1 MIKKMCH
8 ITDINGGFPPFLS
21 VLNTDFFFSLGSSD
35 GLYFQEI
42 DDEKTL
48 LFSIRGVTATII
60 RLNEKADIQELLSF
74 FEFQGIKNVLSD
86 FFFEEIHLEERAVLR
101 ITPEYDSSSN
111 VTVITSLSVLSDYE
125 SVFNLLSRNGSFETW
140 YPLFS
145 AKINKGFSCGVYM
158 MDNATPVSCAIAP
171 FVYEDSAVVAGV
183 FTNESYRK
191 KGYATK
197 CVKALLSELQKKNIK
212 DVFLW
217 CEDKNIKLY
226 ENIGFS
232 VCGKI
237 YVKKEE

>member
-1 MIKKMCH
+1 MIKKTSH

-21 VLNTDFFFSLGSSD
+21 VLKTDCFFSLGSSD

-42 DDEKTL
+42 DNEKTL
-48 LFSIRGVTATII
+48 LFSVRGVTATVS
-60 RLNEKADIQELLSF
+60 RLNEKADVQELLSF

-86 FFFEEIHLEERAVLR
+86 FFFEGIPLEERAVLK
-101 ITPEYDSSSN
+101 IIPEYDSLSN
-111 VTVITSLSVLSDYE
+111 VTVITPFSSLKDYE
-125 SVFNLLSRNGSFETW
+125 SVFNLLCSNGSFETW
-140 YPLFS
+140 YPLLS

-158 MDNATPVSCAIAP
+158 TRNALPVSCAIAP
-171 FVYEDSAVVAGV
+171 FVCGNSAVIAGV
-183 FTNESYRK
+183 FTSEEYRK
-191 KGYATK
+191 KGCATR

-212 DVFLW
+212 EVFLW

-226 ENIGFS
+226 ESIGFS